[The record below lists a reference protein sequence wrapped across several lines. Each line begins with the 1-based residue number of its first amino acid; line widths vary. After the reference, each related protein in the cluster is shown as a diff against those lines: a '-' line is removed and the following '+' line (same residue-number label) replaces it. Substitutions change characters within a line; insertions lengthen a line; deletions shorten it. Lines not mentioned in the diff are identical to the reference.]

1 MEKRLRDA
9 QQTRVKSA
17 AGLVQFADAAIASA
31 ALDAIREHR
40 PIEVFLGLEVAENN
54 SFVYA
59 GGFRDLARAGAVE
72 ALLGKKLHRDV
83 DELFLAIWRGKSHGT
98 KVSAYL
104 LYSHGNNSASLG
116 FTVCHD
122 GIDET
127 YNQGFRCPNGRICQP
142 PLLFTIFPTTGTLQ
156 TNKVVSCTIRRTR
169 LPTFSNHLACL
180 IHEVAARSKNEW
192 RDLAEGGSNRVG
204 FALSVLK

>member
-98 KVSAYL
+98 KVSAHL

-127 YNQGFRCPNGRICQP
+127 YNQGFRCPNGRISRSISSSLQRKSSALQNMIFGD
-142 PLLFTIFPTTGTLQ
+142 LLSPHSGLW
-156 TNKVVSCTIRRTR
+156 
-169 LPTFSNHLACL
+169 
-180 IHEVAARSKNEW
+180 AARRCEQIRSHHP
-192 RDLAEGGSNRVG
+192 GSELWG
-204 FALSVLK
+204 